1 MCVVVAYPWYSFYEM
16 QCVVLVLNIL
26 FFEGSPESVLQ
37 TINELEE
44 NIQEG
49 LSVAK
54 KKQREILLH
63 AKVVG
68 TSCDVC
74 KPEDVKK
81 LVNFAKDELGS
92 IDIWVNNLLL
102 HIYPHHLFCIISRS
116 GTQLDTWIEC
126 TSFCTYNLFILF
138 CTVASQNVLN
148 MCYSS

>member
-1 MCVVVAYPWYSFYEM
+1 MLCLSF
-16 QCVVLVLNIL
+16 LTISISI
-26 FFEGSPESVLQ
+26 GSPDSVLQ

-54 KKQREILLH
+54 KKQRETLLQ

-81 LVNFAKDELGS
+81 LVNFAVGELGS
-92 IDIWVNNLLL
+92 IDIWVSNSVEMDAAR
-102 HIYPHHLFCIISRS
+102 HLFCIFTSRV
-116 GTQLDTWIEC
+116 T
-126 TSFCTYNLFILF
+126 
-138 CTVASQNVLN
+138 
-148 MCYSS
+148 